1 MIKFTLKVQLAMKE
15 MSQKELAEATGIRPS
30 TISAICNNKIK
41 HLPVEAIDKICNE
54 LEYNPED
61 FIKYLPNKD
70 L

>member
-54 LEYNPED
+54 LECNPED
-61 FIKYLPNKD
+61 FIKYTPNKG

>member
-1 MIKFTLKVQLAMKE
+1 MIKFTLKVQLAKKE

-54 LEYNPED
+54 LECNPED

>member
-54 LEYNPED
+54 LECNPED

>member
-15 MSQKELAEATGIRPS
+15 ISQKELAEATGIRPS

-54 LEYNPED
+54 LECNPED

>member
-15 MSQKELAEATGIRPS
+15 MSQKELSEATGIRPS

-54 LEYNPED
+54 LECNPED

>member
-41 HLPVEAIDKICNE
+41 HLPAEAIDKICNE
-54 LEYNPED
+54 LECSPED
-61 FIKYLPNKD
+61 FITYSPNKD